1 MIDYNYYVQYQNNLN
16 KALQILEDNTSTNNY
31 CEEAKSIIK
40 SLMTYKDIYKKKYGE
55 NSYVLVGKL
64 TNKNEILFAEP
75 RPSGFDIPLSSN
87 LKTNDNKAKS
97 VGVYSSEW
105 YYIELEVKGE
115 KKTMKYIPIAPYEVT
130 NRYSFN
136 QLVYPKNPH
145 YLARDE
151 DPVLGY
157 SLGDWKNAEV
167 VFYDQYIK

>member
-1 MIDYNYYVQYQNNLN
+1 MIDYNDYVQYQDNLK

-31 CEEAKSIIK
+31 CEEAKTIIK

-64 TNKNEILFAEP
+64 TNKNEILF
-75 RPSGFDIPLSSN
+75 DIPLSSN
-87 LKTNDNKAKS
+87 LKTNDNKANS

-115 KKTMKYIPIAPYEVT
+115 KKTMKYVPIAPYEVT

-136 QLVYPKNPH
+136 QLVYPNNSH
-145 YLARDE
+145 YLAIDE

-167 VFYDQYIK
+167 IFYDQYIK